1 MASKQYNR
9 KILATIEKTQKGNT
23 MGLQMAD
30 NYEQENTEATEGNDG
45 ADVSNDVTQTEG
57 AEAEATEG
65 TAEAK
70 AAYKPFE
77 NGKERF
83 KIDGEDVEFDW
94 DTAKKYVSLGKTA
107 YKRMQEAAEQK
118 KQVTQTY
125 QQLVELAKSDPE
137 TLIRVFNPNY
147 APQARG
153 SQKQASAEGLDQ
165 VTDVD
170 PRDSELASVKQE
182 LQDLRSRYEKAEIE
196 QERKLIEQE
205 LTDAVGKYPVLKDNK
220 FALTYVKQ
228 EYRKALQQ
236 GLDVTIEDVAF
247 YAAQDIQNQQ
257 KEKVQQTQKRL
268 EQKRKQAPVS
278 VVSSAAEHGQKPM
291 SLEDVK
297 KLAGRG

>member
-1 MASKQYNR
+1 
-9 KILATIEKTQKGNT
+9 

-30 NYEQENTEATEGNDG
+30 NYAGTETEATEGNDG
-45 ADVSNDVTQTEG
+45 ADVSNDVTQAEG
-57 AEAEATEG
+57 AEADATEG

-70 AAYKPFE
+70 ATYRPFE

-83 KIDGEDVEFDW
+83 KIDGEEVDFDW

-107 YKRMQEAAEQK
+107 YKRMQETAEQK
-118 KQVTQTY
+118 KQMQSTY
-125 QQLVELAKSDPE
+125 QQLVELAQRDPE

-147 APQARG
+147 TSQAKAT
-153 SQKQASAEGLDQ
+153 QKQANAEGLDQ
-165 VTDVD
+165 VTDAD
-170 PRDSELASVKQE
+170 PREME
-182 LQDLRSRYEKAEIE
+182 LQRLKEETQELRSRFERAEVEK
-196 QERKLIEQE
+196 ERQLIEKE
-205 LTDAVGKYPVLKDNK
+205 MSDAVSKYPVLKDNK

-228 EYRKALQQ
+228 EYRKALQS
-236 GLDVTIEDVAF
+236 GLDVTLEDVAF
-247 YAAQDIQNQQ
+247 YTAQELQNQQ

-278 VVSSAAEHGQKPM
+278 VVSSASEHGGKSM